1 MNGLLDLISL
11 KNAANLKNM
20 AGPILVVMI
29 LAMMVLPLPPFLLD
43 ILFTF
48 NISVSVIVLMLSI
61 NTTKPLDFSSFPAVI
76 LIATLLRLSLNVAS
90 ARVVLLHGHEGED
103 AAGKVIGSFGHFLVG
118 GNYAIGIVVFIIL
131 VIINFYVI
139 THGAHRIAQ
148 VGARFTLDAM
158 PGKQMAI
165 DADLNSG
172 LIGED
177 EAKRRRAEL
186 TQEADF
192 FGAMDGAGA
201 FVVRDAMA
209 GVMVMLINIIGGLI
223 VGVVQHGLDISVAAR
238 TYTLLTI
245 GDGLVAQIPS
255 LMISTAAGLMVARV
269 NSEENVSQQFLKQ
282 LFTNPQILFLAALI
296 IGGLGIIPGM
306 PHLPFI
312 LLAGLMAFLAYFRNK
327 LTTVAKEPPKETE
340 GPAQE
345 AQEVSWDDVSVVDVL
360 GLDVGYRLIAL
371 VDKAQDGELLKRI
384 KGIRKKFAQDIG
396 FLPPSVHIR
405 DNLELKPNAY
415 KISLNGVEVGSGDV
429 YPGMHLA
436 INPGRVTGMLPGT
449 VTKDPAFGL
458 PAVWIEAGMRDQAQ
472 IQGYTVVDA
481 STVVATHLNHL
492 IHKHSSELLGREEL
506 QKLLDHVSRD
516 MPKMVEDLT
525 PKLLP
530 LSVVQKVL
538 QNLLGEDIPI
548 RDMRSILESLIDH
561 ASKTQD
567 AEELTN
573 LVRARLSRSIVQQIA
588 PLSNEIQVIAIDPK
602 LEKILLQAVQSGSAE
617 AAIEPGLAD
626 ALLKEANA
634 VAQDQERMGI
644 PPVLLVPAQLRMLLS
659 KFLRRAIPQL
669 KVLSHTE
676 VPDTKS
682 IKVTAVLGGRA

>member
-223 VGVVQHGLDISVAAR
+223 VGVVQHGLDISVAAK

-306 PHLPFI
+306 PHFPFI
-312 LLAGLMAFLAYFRNK
+312 LLAGSMAFLAYFRNK
-327 LTTVAKEPPKETE
+327 LTTAAKEPPKETE
-340 GPAQE
+340 APAQE
-345 AQEVSWDDVSVVDVL
+345 AQEVSWNDVSVVDVL

-371 VDKAQDGELLKRI
+371 VDKAQAGELLKRI